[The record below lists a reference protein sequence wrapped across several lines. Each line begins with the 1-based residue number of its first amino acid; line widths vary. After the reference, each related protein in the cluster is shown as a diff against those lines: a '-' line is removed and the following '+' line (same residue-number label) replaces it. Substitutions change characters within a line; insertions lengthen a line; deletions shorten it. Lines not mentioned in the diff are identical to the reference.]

1 MSDGAGKITVKA
13 TLTGNDNYND
23 CTIQHILNVTEK
35 KGRKRRTSHEW
46 TLSRR

>member
-1 MSDGAGKITVKA
+1 MIEIKDKKIHEF
-13 TLTGNDNYND
+13 TGTYPEYIKSFENNNK
-23 CTIQHILNVTEK
+23 NSEK